1 MQVTRVVGV
10 IGVLLLAGGTP
21 RAMSMQQPPAPAPTA
36 TATDLTGEWKLNNEL
51 TQRPERP
58 EDSPRRRTGGQAPGG
73 MGGFGGRRG
82 PGGIGGGG
90 FGGGG
95 GGGRSG
101 DPEAMAKTREAMRLA
116 TLIPD
121 RLTIV
126 RGDGGFIVTDGGGF
140 SQKFVP
146 DGKTNKT
153 ESGALKVETK
163 VKWDEAVL
171 VVERKF
177 DGGVKVTDRY
187 WVTETPRQLVIASRI
202 ENKNMGGD
210 HARALQRVY
219 DGSQV
224 PVLSGSQVVR
234 MP

>member
-121 RLTIV
+121 RL
-126 RGDGGFIVTDGGGF
+126 RSF
-140 SQKFVP
+140 
-146 DGKTNKT
+146 
-153 ESGALKVETK
+153 
-163 VKWDEAVL
+163 EA
-171 VVERKF
+171 
-177 DGGVKVTDRY
+177 TA
-187 WVTETPRQLVIASRI
+187 AS
-202 ENKNMGGD
+202 
-210 HARALQRVY
+210 
-219 DGSQV
+219 S
-224 PVLSGSQVVR
+224 
-234 MP
+234 